1 MGPLLF
7 LGVDM
12 TRIILAAL
20 LCLSLTANAEY
31 LTGRVIRVADGD
43 TITILDSSNTQ
54 HKIRLSGID
63 APERKQA
70 FGMKSKDALSSA
82 VAGKSVT
89 IDWNKRDRYKRIVG
103 KVLLDGKDMNLEQI
117 KKGLAWHYK
126 AYEREQ
132 DVEDRSVY
140 ANAEYEAQQ
149 GKVGLWTEQEP
160 LAPWD
165 FRSRKRQRPH

>member
-1 MGPLLF
+1 MKSIF
-7 LGVDM
+7 
-12 TRIILAAL
+12 AAL
-20 LCLSLTANAEY
+20 LCLSLTAQAEY

-43 TITILDSSNTQ
+43 TITILDSSDTQ

-70 FGMKSKDALSSA
+70 FGMKSKEALSNA
-82 VAGKSVT
+82 VAGKTVT

-103 KVLLDGKDMNLEQI
+103 KVMLDGKDVNLEQI

-140 ANAEYEAQQ
+140 AQAEYEAKRD
-149 GKVGLWTEQEP
+149 KVGLWQYRNQVS
-160 LAPWD
+160 PWNW
-165 FRSRKRQRPH
+165 RKAN

>member
-1 MGPLLF
+1 
-7 LGVDM
+7 M
-12 TRIILAAL
+12 TIMKSIFAAL
-20 LCLSLTANAEY
+20 LCLSLTAQAEY

-43 TITILDSSNTQ
+43 TITILDSSDTQ

-70 FGMKSKDALSSA
+70 FGMKSKEALSNA
-82 VAGKSVT
+82 VAGKTVT

-103 KVLLDGKDMNLEQI
+103 KVMLDGKDVNLEQI

-140 ANAEYEAQQ
+140 AQAEYEAKRD
-149 GKVGLWTEQEP
+149 KVGLWQYRNQVS
-160 LAPWD
+160 PWNW
-165 FRSRKRQRPH
+165 RKAN

>member
-1 MGPLLF
+1 MLK
-7 LGVDM
+7 
-12 TRIILAAL
+12 IIVFSL
-20 LCLSLTANAEY
+20 LCLSLTVQAEY

-43 TITILDSSNTQ
+43 TITILDSSNTL

-70 FGMKSKDALSSA
+70 FGMKSKDSLSDA
-82 VAGKSVT
+82 VAGKTVT

-103 KVLLDGKDMNLEQI
+103 KVMLNGKDINLEQI
-117 KKGLAWHYK
+117 REGLAWHYK

-132 DVEDRSVY
+132 DVEDRSIY
-140 ANAEYEAQQ
+140 AQAEYEAQN
-149 GKVGLWTEQEP
+149 KRVGLWSDKLA

-165 FRSRKRQRPH
+165 FRKIRGANHGK